1 MVWGAGRSRVLV
13 GKAGQRG
20 CTCFFPVLEKL
31 RNRTYADRKLE
42 GKAKGS
48 FAQATLSAFV

>member
-20 CTCFFPVLEKL
+20 CTCFFPVLERL